1 MSDENQIEIP
11 QSFVALFMEPGRS
24 KPVATRFFIAERYEL
39 CEDMANLL
47 TQTAQ
52 EMLHG
57 LGIAESDVLQRVYQG
72 LLAGDAVFNALEA
85 EWVVR
90 RLAELSQWSQPTQ
103 LAAPQAAS

>member
-1 MSDENQIEIP
+1 MSDENQVEIP

-24 KPVATRFFIAERYEL
+24 KPAATRFFIAERYEL

-52 EMLHG
+52 DMLHG
-57 LGIAESDVLQRVYQG
+57 LGIAESDVLLRVHQG
-72 LLAGDAVFNALEA
+72 LLAGEAVFNAPEA

-90 RLAELSQWSQPTQ
+90 RLAELSQWPQPAL
-103 LAAPQAAS
+103 LAVPQASS

>member
-1 MSDENQIEIP
+1 LHLSEDNQVELP
-11 QSFVALFMEPGRS
+11 QSFIALYIEPGRS
-24 KPVATRFFIAERYEL
+24 KPAAPRFFIAERYEL

-57 LGIAESDVLQRVYQG
+57 LGIAESDVLQRCYLG
-72 LLAGDAVFNALEA
+72 LTAEGAVVNPQEA

-90 RLAELSQWSQPTQ
+90 RLAELSGWEQP
-103 LAAPQAAS
+103 AHIAPP